1 MCATAD
7 GLCLTVFAQAF
18 YTRWYYSR
26 AARRDF
32 VLQLLAQH
40 RRNMSKYLVANSK
53 CGVTWGW
60 LKLTYINT
68 IRCAGGG

>member
-1 MCATAD
+1 M
-7 GLCLTVFAQAF
+7 QAF

-40 RRNMSKYLVANSK
+40 RRNLSKYLVANSA
-53 CGVTWGW
+53 CVDVWEWAAIAMTPYG
-60 LKLTYINT
+60 
-68 IRCAGGG
+68 AG

>member
-1 MCATAD
+1 MVPEPSPPSDTS
-7 GLCLTVFAQAF
+7 AQAF

-40 RRNMSKYLVANSK
+40 RRNMSKYLVANSEE
-53 CGVTWGW
+53 GGDAG
-60 LKLTYINT
+60 
-68 IRCAGGG
+68 AGGLKRTSTPYDASAGG

>member
-1 MCATAD
+1 MWRLNPPPPSAKS
-7 GLCLTVFAQAF
+7 AQAF

-40 RRNMSKYLVANSK
+40 RRNISKYLVANSK
-53 CGVTWGW
+53 RGHRVGVGAKTDMHS
-60 LKLTYINT
+60 L
-68 IRCAGGG
+68 RCVL